1 MKFSIITVTYNS
13 ATTLK
18 DTINSV
24 LNQTYKDY
32 EYIIVDGKSND
43 TTIKIIK
50 EYEPKFKGR
59 MRWISEPDKGLYDAM
74 NKGFKMAEGEV
85 IMIIN
90 SDDIICKNE
99 ALQIIANKFKE
110 NPYIDA
116 IYANLYYVSKNNT
129 NKIIRAWTSGTQK
142 EFKKGWLPAHPTFY
156 AKRSVY
162 LKYGY
167 FNTNFKL
174 AADFELMLRFI
185 EKYKISLLYLN
196 EYLVKMRLGGETS
209 KNIINIFKQNLECM
223 RAFKENNL
231 DCSILYPFYR
241 LLPKVKQ
248 FFL

>member
-1 MKFSIITVTYNS
+1 MKFSIVTVTYNS
-13 ATTLK
+13 AVTLK
-18 DTINSV
+18 ETIDSV
-24 LNQTYKDY
+24 INQSFEDY
-32 EYIIVDGKSND
+32 EYIIVDGNSSD
-43 TTIKIIK
+43 STIDIIK

-90 SDDIICKNE
+90 SDDIICKND
-99 ALQIIANKFKE
+99 ALQIIANKFNE
-110 NPYIDA
+110 NPNIDA
-116 IYANLYYVSKNNT
+116 IYANLYYVSRKNT
-129 NKIIRAWTSGTQK
+129 NKIIRAWTTGIQK

-196 EYLVKMRLGGETS
+196 EYLVKMRLGGESS